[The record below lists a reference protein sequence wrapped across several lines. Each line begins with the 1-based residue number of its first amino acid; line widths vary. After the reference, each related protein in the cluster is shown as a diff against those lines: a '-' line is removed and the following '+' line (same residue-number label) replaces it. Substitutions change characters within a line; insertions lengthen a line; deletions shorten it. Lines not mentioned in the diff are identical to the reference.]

1 MLHSVSVGGS
11 TYDLFIQTAQN
22 HVAAVGGEEF
32 FLLPTGEKLPLQGV
46 QETCG
51 GGAANTSVGLARLG
65 FKASYCGVIS
75 ADQWG
80 NYMLEN
86 FKKEHVNTDSITIT
100 ESEISSFSIILSST
114 TGERTILY
122 AAGSGRHLH
131 DANFDKDAIAAADW
145 LFYNHIQEQSC
156 VIHDDII
163 ELAQKDSLQITW
175 NPGGYQ
181 LQMGTDDASMQ
192 ALLKNTTLLQLN
204 REEALRFTNCKNK
217 LEALKTLVGFG
228 VQNVCITDGQHGVI
242 ASDGKYVY
250 SCSIIPTETVDATGA
265 GDAFG
270 TGTTWG
276 LSQGLP
282 LPDALKAGTINSA
295 SVVSHLGA
303 QTGLLSQTNME
314 SRLSATTLTVV
325 QSSL

>member
-1 MLHSVSVGGS
+1 MKKSISVGGS

-22 HVAAVGGEEF
+22 HVDTVGGEEF

-51 GGAANTSVGLARLG
+51 GGAANTAVGLARLG
-65 FKASYCGVIS
+65 FNAGYCGVIS

-86 FKKEHVNTDSITIT
+86 FKREHVSTDCITIT
-100 ESEISSFSIILSST
+100 EAEISSFSIILSSA

-131 DANFDKDAIAAADW
+131 DANFDKETIATADW

-156 VIHDDII
+156 VIHDDMI
-163 ELAQKDSLQITW
+163 ELAQQDSLQITW
-175 NPGGYQ
+175 NPGGSQ
-181 LQMGTDDASMQ
+181 LQMSTEDASIQ
-192 ALLKNTTLLQLN
+192 ALLKHTTLLQLN

-217 LEALKTLVGFG
+217 LEALKTLIQLG
-228 VQNVCITDGQHGVI
+228 VQNVCITDGRHGVI
-242 ASDGKYVY
+242 ASDGKNVY
-250 SCSIIPTETVDATGA
+250 SCSIIPTTTVDATGA

-276 LSQGLP
+276 LSQGFTLP
-282 LPDALKAGTINSA
+282 EAMKAGTINSA

-314 SRLSATTLTVV
+314 SRLLSTPLTVV